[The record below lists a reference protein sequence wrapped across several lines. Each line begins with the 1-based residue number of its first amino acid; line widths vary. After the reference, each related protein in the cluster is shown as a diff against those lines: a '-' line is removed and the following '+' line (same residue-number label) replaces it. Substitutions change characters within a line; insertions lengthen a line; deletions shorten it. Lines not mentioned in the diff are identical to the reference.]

1 MKLRKWLIAS
11 GVTALTAPVA
21 APGAPFFSSIG
32 ADYSMGFLDTA
43 HADVYHASEAGETLA
58 SVATR
63 YGVRAETLRTLNRLN
78 DLADDAALPRM
89 LLRVPDGK
97 ESWPKNGGTAGNSP
111 GGAAT
116 RGMGSSATEIPAAGH
131 GIVAKSVVYVVQ
143 AGDTLDSIAARY
155 SQGGHSVTADAIRL
169 KNNLTGEPTAG
180 HRLMVP
186 LQSMTYRAPQPAVTS
201 FMSAAQRGTP
211 RSSPRGGA
219 TGGGAQVSDEMW
231 LPTAREVPQPPPL
244 YQTPNGLPRPGTK
257 SGASKA
263 RRGPTALGSRSY
275 FPSPNLDGARIL
287 GQSED
292 APVVGST
299 PQPRVRSGM
308 ASGAARPAPL
318 ARVAQVA
325 HGGARICRLPEAR
338 AATLYRCATGTEIA
352 VTKQSGIWS
361 AVLMSDRSTGWMP
374 TKYLRF
380 TGASVDISSQV
391 MTGASERGDSYGIVD
406 GRFTSNH
413 PIVAQALTWLGTRY
427 VYGGRSRRGIDC
439 SALVQTSYRA
449 VGLRLPRTAAEQ
461 SRIGTLV
468 NPANLQP
475 GDRLYFSA
483 SGTRVDH
490 TGLYMGDGLFVHA
503 SGSGRAVMISRLGD
517 RRNWNIF
524 VWARR

>member
-21 APGAPFFSSIG
+21 APGASLFSSLG
-32 ADYSMGFLDTA
+32 FPSLGTDFSLGFLDTA

-63 YGVRAETLRTLNRLN
+63 YGVRAETLRALNRLN

-97 ESWPKNGGTAGNSP
+97 ESWPKNGGTAGSSP
-111 GGAAT
+111 HGAASGASET
-116 RGMGSSATEIPAAGH
+116 PTAGY
-131 GIVAKSVVYVVQ
+131 GTVAKSVVYVVQ
-143 AGDTLDSIAARY
+143 PGDTLDSIAARY
-155 SQGGHSVTADAIRL
+155 AQGGQSVTADAIRL

-186 LQSMTYRAPQPAVTS
+186 LQSMTYRAPQPVVTS
-201 FMSAAQRGTP
+201 LTSAAQRGAP
-211 RSSPRGGA
+211 RSSSSRGA
-219 TGGGAQVSDEMW
+219 TGGAHVSDEMW
-231 LPTAREVPQPPPL
+231 LPTAREVPQPPL
-244 YQTPNGLPRPGTK
+244 YQAPGGLPRPRAK
-257 SGASKA
+257 SGSAKT
-263 RRGPTALGSRSY
+263 RRGPTALGSRGY

-287 GQSED
+287 GQSEE

-352 VTKQSGIWS
+352 VTKQSGLWS

-391 MTGASERGDSYGIVD
+391 VTGASERSSSYGIID

-413 PIVAQALTWLGTRY
+413 PIVAQALSWLGTRY
-427 VYGGRSRRGIDC
+427 VYGGQSRRGIDC

-503 SGSGRAVMISRLGD
+503 SGSGRAVMISRLSD